1 MTTIWLKLD
10 LPEWAVDHVRNSFP
24 GVTCHTGDE
33 LQGQALAGVNA
44 VFLSGPIAD
53 GVVER
58 MPQLQWL
65 HSTYGGAE
73 TMMTRAVTARKLTL
87 TTSKG
92 THSVP
97 FTEFTIAAIFAMAKH
112 IPRAV
117 HAQSERRW
125 DLHMPDGIEVAGTT
139 LGIVGFGAIGSELA
153 RVAHPLGMRVIA
165 TRLTPESKPAYVD
178 WIKTPEALPELLAES
193 DFVVLAVPG
202 APDLA
207 GIINEQALRSMK
219 PTAVLINL
227 TARNAVPDEEIVAR
241 ALREGWIGGAVFN
254 VFNTKRGEIADDSPL
269 WDAPNM
275 LVSPR
280 IPALDP
286 RKWERV
292 TDLFAENLRRF
303 IAGQELINVAE
314 YGKSY

>member
-1 MTTIWLKLD
+1 MTTIWLRLD
-10 LPEWAVDHVRNSFP
+10 LPEWAADRVRSSFP
-24 GVTCHTGDE
+24 DVTFHTDAE
-33 LQGQALAGVNA
+33 LPNEALAKVNGM
-44 VFLSGPIAD
+44 FLSGTIAD
-53 GVVER
+53 DVVER
-58 MPQLQWL
+58 MPQVRWL
-65 HSTYGGAE
+65 HSTYGGAG
-73 TMMTRAVTARKLTL
+73 TMMTPAVTARKLTL

-97 FTEFTIAAIFAMAKH
+97 FSEFTIAAIFAMAKH

-117 HAQSERRW
+117 QAQAEHRW
-125 DLHMPDGIEVAGTT
+125 DEDMPDGIEVSGST

-153 RVAHPLGMRVIA
+153 RIAHPLGMRVIA
-165 TRLTPESKPAYVD
+165 TRQTLGEKPEYVD
-178 WIKTPEALPELLAES
+178 RIKTPEALPELLAES

-207 GIINEQALRSMK
+207 GIIDEQALRSMK

-275 LVSPR
+275 LISPR
-280 IPALDP
+280 IAALDP
-286 RKWERV
+286 RKWERL
-292 TDLFAENLRRF
+292 TELFMDNLRRF
-303 IAGQELINVAE
+303 IAGDELINVAE
-314 YGKSY
+314 YEKGY

>member
-10 LPEWAVDHVRNSFP
+10 LPEWAADRVRSSFSD
-24 GVTCHTGDE
+24 VTFHTGAELPDE
-33 LQGQALAGVNA
+33 ALADVNA
-44 VFLSGPIAD
+44 VFLSGAIAD
-53 GVVER
+53 DVVER
-58 MPQLQWL
+58 MPQLRWL
-65 HSTYGGAE
+65 HSTYGGAG
-73 TMMTRAVTARKLTL
+73 TMMTPAVTARKLIL

-97 FTEFTIAAIFAMAKH
+97 FTEFTVAAIFAMAKH

-125 DLHMPDGIEVAGTT
+125 DQDMPDGIEVVGTT

-153 RVAHPLGMRVIA
+153 RVGHALGMRVVA
-165 TRLTPESKPAYVD
+165 TRRTPGDKPAYVD
-178 WIKTPEALPELLAES
+178 WIKGPEALSELLAES
-193 DFVVLAVPG
+193 DFVVLSVPG

-207 GIINEQALRSMK
+207 GIINEEALRSMK

-286 RKWERV
+286 RKWERLA
-292 TDLFAENLRRF
+292 DLFAENLRHF
-303 IAGQELINVAE
+303 IAGEELINVAE
-314 YGKSY
+314 YGKGY

>member
-1 MTTIWLKLD
+1 MTTIWLSLN
-10 LPEWAVDHVRNSFP
+10 LPEWAADHVRGSFP
-24 GVTCHTGDE
+24 DVTVLASSE
-33 LQGQALAGVNA
+33 LADDALAEVDG
-44 VFLSGPIAD
+44 VFLTGMIPD
-53 GVVER
+53 DVVER
-58 MPQLQWL
+58 MPKLRWL
-65 HSTYGGAE
+65 HSTYGGAG
-73 TMMTRAVTARKLTL
+73 TMTTSAVVARKLAL

-92 THSVP
+92 SHSVP
-97 FTEFTIAAIFAMAKH
+97 FSEFTIAAIFAMAKH
-112 IPRAV
+112 IPRV
-117 HAQSERRW
+117 VQAQSEHRW
-125 DLHMPDGIEVAGTT
+125 DAEMPDTMEVFGKT

-153 RVAHPLGMRVIA
+153 RIAHPLGIRVIA
-165 TRLTPESKPAYVD
+165 TRQTLGEKPEYVD
-178 WIKTPEALPELLAES
+178 WIKTPDALPELLVES

-275 LVSPR
+275 LISPR
-280 IPALDP
+280 IAALDP
-286 RKWERV
+286 RKWERL
-292 TDLFAENLRRF
+292 TELFMENLRQF
-303 IAGQELINVAE
+303 IAGDELINVTE
-314 YGKSY
+314 YGKGH

>member
-1 MTTIWLKLD
+1 MTTIWLRLD
-10 LPEWAVDHVRNSFP
+10 IPEWAADEVRSSFP
-24 GVTCHTGDE
+24 DVTFHVGDDLPDE
-33 LQGQALAGVNA
+33 ALAEVDGM
-44 VFLSGPIAD
+44 FLSGAIAD
-53 GVVER
+53 DVVDR
-58 MPQLQWL
+58 MPQVRWL
-65 HSTYGGAE
+65 HSTYGGAG
-73 TMMTRAVTARKLTL
+73 TMMTPAVTARKLTL

-97 FTEFTIAAIFAMAKH
+97 FAEFTIAAIFAMAKH

-117 HAQSERRW
+117 QAQGERRW
-125 DLHMPDGIEVAGTT
+125 DKEMPDAMQVSGST

-165 TRLTPESKPAYVD
+165 TKQTPGEKPEYVD
-178 WIKTPEALPELLAES
+178 WIKAPDALPELLAES
-193 DFVVLAVPG
+193 DYVVLAAPG
-202 APDLA
+202 APNLA
-207 GIINEQALRSMK
+207 GIVNEEALRSMK
-219 PTAVLINL
+219 STAVLINL
-227 TARNAVPDEEIVAR
+227 TARNAIPDEEIVAR

-286 RKWERV
+286 RKWERL
-292 TDLFAENLRRF
+292 TELFMENLRRF
-303 IAGQELINVAE
+303 IAGEELINVAE
-314 YGKSY
+314 YEAGY